1 MGGAARAL
9 GTQENAMRFQSCS
22 RTSPLPRIPH
32 PNRAP
37 LAWFSGGIVLAL
49 LLGWSSPAAAI
60 PAFARKYG
68 TSCLT
73 CHTVYPKLTPF
84 GEAFRRDGFRFPG
97 ADSDFV
103 KQDPVPLG
111 QEAYKDVFPAMAWP
125 GTVAAS
131 APVAL
136 GFNGQAVIHP
146 SKTSGAAVADNG
158 ARFSLDNLITEA
170 HLWAGGSFDDKT
182 TFFGEVTFSAD
193 GVEIEHARV
202 QFNDIVGPKHAVNLS
217 VGKQFASL
225 SSFGPHSSYVADALI
240 PPLFVSGLYGSTDPS
255 WNVTGKFNSI
265 ELTSIIRGRFN
276 MAVGIAAG
284 ANPGVAL
291 SNNVYAHAGYK
302 LGGMRLDGEGA
313 AGPANPM
320 KPWAERSLTLDVF
333 AYHAESTFGMANG
346 ATPPVAV
353 GLDDKIWS
361 YGAGLR
367 AQLDSLELDAGIYQE
382 RHSQVLADGSGVHA
396 LSQYEEL
403 SYVVFPWMV
412 PAVRVELSQ
421 LQPSGGASIHD
432 LRIIPGI
439 AFLVRP
445 NLKLSLIGLI
455 EQANGMPKAG
465 WDNAGGAATPAAGT
479 SKKEIESIVA
489 GIAFA
494 F

>member
-1 MGGAARAL
+1 MQIR
-9 GTQENAMRFQSCS
+9 SCS
-22 RTSPLPRIPH
+22 RTL
-32 PNRAP
+32 P
-37 LAWFSGGIVLAL
+37 LARRPYHRGALLGWSAGGIVLAL
-49 LLGWSSPAAAI
+49 LLGWSSPAQAI

-84 GEAFRRDGFRFPG
+84 GEAFRRNGFRFPG
-97 ADSDFV
+97 TDSDFV

-111 QEAYKDVFPAMAWP
+111 QEAYKELFPAMAWP
-125 GTVAAS
+125 GTVASSVPIA
-131 APVAL
+131 V
-136 GFNGQAVIHP
+136 GFNGQAVVHP
-146 SKTSGAAVADNG
+146 SKTSGAAVLDNG
-158 ARFSLDNLITEA
+158 ARFSLDNLMTEG

-182 TFFGEVTFSAD
+182 TFFGEITFSSD
-193 GVEIEHARV
+193 HVEIEHARV
-202 QFNDIVGPKHAVNLS
+202 QFNDLVGPKHAVNLS

-225 SSFGPHSSYVADALI
+225 SSFGPHSSYVADVLI
-240 PPLFVSGLYGSTDPS
+240 PPLAVSGLYGSADPS
-255 WNVTGKFNSI
+255 WNVADKYNSI
-265 ELTSIIRGRFN
+265 ELTSIIKGRFN

-284 ANPGVAL
+284 ANAAGVNPGVAN

-333 AYHAESTFGMANG
+333 AYHAESTFGIPSA
-346 ATPPVAV
+346 ATPPVM
-353 GLDDKIWS
+353 DDKIWS

-382 RHSQVLADGSGVHA
+382 RHSQVLADGTGVHA
-396 LSQYEEL
+396 LSNYEEL

-412 PAVRVELSQ
+412 PALRIEISQ
-421 LQPSGGASIHD
+421 LQPTGGASIHD

-455 EQANGMPKAG
+455 EQANGMPDGGWGSAGGFAAPKAG
-465 WDNAGGAATPAAGT
+465 
-479 SKKEIESIVA
+479 SVKEIESIVA
-489 GIAFA
+489 SFAFA

>member
-1 MGGAARAL
+1 MRIQSGLRSLHHARSFH
-9 GTQENAMRFQSCS
+9 R
-22 RTSPLPRIPH
+22 PLPCGW
-32 PNRAP
+32 
-37 LAWFSGGIVLAL
+37 LASGIVLVL
-49 LLGWSSPAAAI
+49 LLGWASPAAAI

-97 ADSDFV
+97 TDSDFV

-111 QEAYKDVFPAMAWP
+111 QEAYKQMFPDTVWP

-136 GFNGQAVIHP
+136 GFNGQAVVHP
-146 SKTSGAAVADNG
+146 SKTAGAAAADNG
-158 ARFSLDNLITEA
+158 ARFSLDNLVSEA

-202 QFNDIVGPKHAVNLS
+202 QFNDLVGPKHLLNLS

-225 SSFGPHSSYVADALI
+225 SSFGPHSSYVADVLI
-240 PPLFVSGLYGSTDPS
+240 PPLAVSALYGSTDPS
-255 WNVTGKFNSI
+255 WNLAEKYNSI
-265 ELTSIIRGRFN
+265 ELTSIIKGRFN
-276 MAVGIAAG
+276 AAVGIAAG
-284 ANPGVAL
+284 AHPGVAL

-302 LGGMRLDGEGA
+302 IGGMRLDGEGA

-320 KPWAERSLTLDVF
+320 KPWAERALTLDVF
-333 AYHAESTFGMANG
+333 AYHAESTFGMSNG
-346 ATPPVAV
+346 ATPPVSV
-353 GLDDKIWS
+353 GLDDKVWS
-361 YGAGLR
+361 FGAGLR
-367 AQLDSLELDAGIYQE
+367 AQWDSLELDAGVYQE
-382 RHSQVLADGSGVHA
+382 RHSQVLVDGTGIHA

-412 PAVRVELSQ
+412 PAVRVELSRV
-421 LQPSGGASIHD
+421 QPSGGASIHD
-432 LRIIPGI
+432 FRIIPGI

-445 NLKLSLIGLI
+445 NLKLALIGLI
-455 EQANGMPKAG
+455 EQANGMP
-465 WDNAGGAATPAAGT
+465 AGGWQPAGGFAAPAVGSST
-479 SKKEIESIVA
+479 TEIESIVA
-489 GIAFA
+489 SFAFA

>member
-1 MGGAARAL
+1 
-9 GTQENAMRFQSCS
+9 MRIHSCP
-22 RTSPLPRIPH
+22 RTSIFTRVAYRRFPLGGWI
-32 PNRAP
+32 ASAMA
-37 LAWFSGGIVLAL
+37 LAVVLA
-49 LLGWSSPAAAI
+49 WSSPAAAV

-84 GEAFRRDGFRFPG
+84 GEAFRRNGFRFPG
-97 ADSDFV
+97 TDSDFV

-111 QEAYKDVFPAMAWP
+111 QEAYKQVFPAMAWP
-125 GTVAAS
+125 GTLAS
-131 APVAL
+131 SVPIAV
-136 GFNGQAVIHP
+136 GFNGQAVVHP

-158 ARFSLDNLITEA
+158 ARFSLDSLMEEA
-170 HLWAGGSFDDKT
+170 HLWAAGSFDDKT

-202 QFNDIVGPKHAVNLS
+202 QFNDIVGPKHLLNLS
-217 VGKQFASL
+217 IGKQFASL

-240 PPLFVSGLYGSTDPS
+240 PTLGMSALYGTTDPTWS
-255 WNVTGKFNSI
+255 MADKYNSI
-265 ELTSIIRGRFN
+265 ELTSIVKGRFN

-313 AGPANPM
+313 VGPANPM
-320 KPWAERSLTLDVF
+320 KPWAERALTLDVF
-333 AYHAESTFGMANG
+333 AYHAESRFGISDG
-346 ATPPVAV
+346 AAV
-353 GLDDKIWS
+353 PTIATQDDKIWS

-367 AQLDSLELDAGIYQE
+367 AQWDSLELNAGVYQE
-382 RHSQVLADGSGVHA
+382 RHNHVLFDGTSVHG
-396 LSQYEEL
+396 LSQYDEL
-403 SYVVFPWMV
+403 SYVLYPWLV
-412 PAVRVELSQ
+412 PAVRLELTQ
-421 LQPSGGASIHD
+421 LKPSGGSTIHD
-432 LRIIPGI
+432 VRIIPGI

-445 NLKLSLIGLI
+445 NLKLTLTGLI
-455 EQANGMPKAG
+455 EQARGTPDGG
-465 WDNAGGAATPAAGT
+465 WGAAGGSAAPAAGT
-479 SKKEIESIVA
+479 STKEIESIVA